1 MSPSAAHVIIHCY
14 LPSHSLA
21 QVQRAFPPPHYVDNA
36 ATWDSGIAALR
47 DRQCDVAIIDP
58 CTDGDHL
65 APDRLTRLG
74 VAMQGITPVP
84 VIGYLSVTACAMRS
98 VQTLVQLGASDIV
111 IRGVDDSADA
121 LASKVRRAAATC
133 ESAHVVT
140 AVGTPWHALPA
151 PVATAIRM
159 AFHRPEQLRSV
170 TDLATAAR
178 TTRRSLD
185 RWLARVGLAPAR
197 TVLSCARVNA
207 AFHLLA
213 SGNVRVAEAALQ
225 VGYASSRSLTRELFA
240 ITGYPASAIRARLS
254 RDELSAA
261 IARRL
266 LRQSR
271 EAKTAVRSY

>member
-1 MSPSAAHVIIHCY
+1 MSLPAAHVIIRCY

-21 QVQRAFPPPHYVDNA
+21 HVQHAFPPPHHVENA
-36 ATWDSGIAALR
+36 ESWDLGLAALR
-47 DRQCDVAIIDP
+47 DRECDLAIIDP

-65 APDRLTRLG
+65 APDRLGALAAAT
-74 VAMQGITPVP
+74 QGIVPLP
-84 VIGYLSVTACAMRS
+84 VIGYVSVTACAMRS
-98 VQTLVQLGASDIV
+98 VQALVQLGACEIV
-111 IRGVDDSADA
+111 IRGLDDSIDA
-121 LASKVRRAAATC
+121 LASTVRRAVATC
-133 ESAHVVT
+133 ESARVVT

-185 RWLARVGLAPAR
+185 RWLARVGLSPAR

-213 SGNVRVAEAALQ
+213 SGQVRVAEAALQ

-240 ITGYPASAIRARLS
+240 ITGYPASAIPARLS
-254 RDELSAA
+254 RDELSTA

-266 LRQSR
+266 QRQSR
-271 EAKTAVRSY
+271 DATTAVRSY